1 MGKLNISQE
10 LSDKIS
16 KSLRIKQT
24 DIIDSGG
31 NKPIIR
37 EAKRIQENKERD
49 SPIKRNNDS
58 TKQNSPESPKRYS
71 PIKRNNDSTKQNSPE
86 SPKRYSPV
94 KRNNESPKRYSPV
107 KRNNES
113 PKRKPTMSTKKIFYK
128 SNNPDKLD
136 KINYIK
142 ISKIVFISS
151 IVGGIGIIFGIKL
164 GSILFL

>member
-24 DIIDSGG
+24 DTVDSRG

-49 SPIKRNNDS
+49 SPVKRNNDS
-58 TKQNSPESPKRYS
+58 TKQNSLESPKR
-71 PIKRNNDSTKQNSPE
+71 D
-86 SPKRYSPV
+86 SPV
-94 KRNNESPKRYSPV
+94 KRTNESPKRDSPV

-128 SNNPDKLD
+128 SNKPDKLD

-151 IVGGIGIIFGIKL
+151 IVGGIGITLGIKL
-164 GSILFL
+164 GTILFL

>member
-37 EAKRIQENKERD
+37 EPKRIQENKERD
-49 SPIKRNNDS
+49 SPVKRNNDS
-58 TKQNSPESPKRYS
+58 TKQNSPESP
-71 PIKRNNDSTKQNSPE
+71 
-86 SPKRYSPV
+86 V
-94 KRNNESPKRYSPV
+94 KI
-107 KRNNES
+107 NNES
-113 PKRKPTMSTKKIFYK
+113 PKRKPTIPVSKKKIFYK
-128 SNNPDKLD
+128 LNNPDKLD

>member
-24 DIIDSGG
+24 DTVDSRG

-49 SPIKRNNDS
+49 SPVKRNNDS
-58 TKQNSPESPKRYS
+58 TKQNSLESPKR
-71 PIKRNNDSTKQNSPE
+71 D
-86 SPKRYSPV
+86 SPV
-94 KRNNESPKRYSPV
+94 KRT
-107 KRNNES
+107 NES

-128 SNNPDKLD
+128 SNKPDKLD

-151 IVGGIGIIFGIKL
+151 IVGGIGITLGIKL
-164 GSILFL
+164 GTILFL

>member
-37 EAKRIQENKERD
+37 EAKQIQENKERD

-71 PIKRNNDSTKQNSPE
+71 PVKINNDSTKQNSPE

-94 KRNNESPKRYSPV
+94 KRT
-107 KRNNES
+107 NES

-128 SNNPDKLD
+128 SNKPDKLD

-164 GSILFL
+164 GAILFL